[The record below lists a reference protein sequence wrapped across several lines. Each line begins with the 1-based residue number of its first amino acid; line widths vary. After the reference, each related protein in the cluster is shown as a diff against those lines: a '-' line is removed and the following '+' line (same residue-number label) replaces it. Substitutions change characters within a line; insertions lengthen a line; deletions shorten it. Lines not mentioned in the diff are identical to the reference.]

1 MIILYLQH
9 LWSSAIPSHIKKK
22 KEIMSQSWS
31 NNDNTKRHKGNSY
44 PAATRCT
51 EHTHEHNNTSKST
64 VTQVQD
70 SKLCAQGQYMEL
82 SKEDIEKLK
91 KEMMDIVSTVW

>member
-1 MIILYLQH
+1 
-9 LWSSAIPSHIKKK
+9 
-22 KEIMSQSWS
+22 MSQSWS

-44 PAATRCT
+44 PAATRST

-70 SKLCAQGQYMEL
+70 SKLCAQGQYIEL

-91 KEMMDIVSTVW
+91 KEMEKFVSYVC